1 MGFLG
6 GFYGISMGFLS
17 VSYAISMLFPL
28 YFYGISIE
36 SKLKAI
42 ENQLKVN

>member
-1 MGFLG
+1 MGVLG